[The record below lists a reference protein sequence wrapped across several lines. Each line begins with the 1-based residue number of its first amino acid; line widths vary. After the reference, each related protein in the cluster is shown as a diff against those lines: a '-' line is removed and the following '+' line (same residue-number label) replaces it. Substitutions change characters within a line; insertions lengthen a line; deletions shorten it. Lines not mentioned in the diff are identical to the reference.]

1 MIARFAGAAL
11 TLVAALAVPASAP
24 AHATGLNPAVE
35 QQLGEAYAATARY
48 GYTPFATADGYRA
61 RVCLARAQG
70 GMGFHYF
77 NESHFGSLDPTR
89 PGALLYEDAGHGE
102 RRLIGVEWVVPVTG
116 KNMKRPRLFGQDF
129 QGPMPGHYPG
139 MPTHYDLHV
148 WLYKQNP
155 NGLFAQWNPRVTCPA
170 SAAQG
175 MKDMKGM
182 KGANGSQGM
191 SSMKGTQGTQGTQS
205 TQDSQGMQA
214 MQGMQ
219 GMQDA
224 SGR

>member
-1 MIARFAGAAL
+1 MIARLAGAAL

-24 AHATGLNPAVE
+24 AHATGLDPAVE
-35 QQLGEAYAATARY
+35 QQLGEAYAATAQY

-77 NESHFGSLDPTR
+77 NESRFGSLDPKR
-89 PGALLYEDAGHGE
+89 PAALLYEDAGHGE

-148 WLYKQNP
+148 WLYKKNP
-155 NGLFAQWNPRVTCPA
+155 SGLFAQWNPRVTCPA
-170 SAAQG
+170 SSTQNTQNTNNMSNMSNMKG
-175 MKDMKGM
+175 MNDMKGM
-182 KGANGSQGM
+182 
-191 SSMKGTQGTQGTQS
+191 
-205 TQDSQGMQA
+205 
-214 MQGMQ
+214 
-219 GMQDA
+219 

>member
-24 AHATGLNPAVE
+24 AHATGLDPAVE

-48 GYTPFATADGYRA
+48 GYTPFAAEDGYRA

-77 NESHFGSLDPTR
+77 NESRFGSLDPKR
-89 PGALLYEDAGHGE
+89 PAALLYEDAGHGE
-102 RRLIGVEWVVPVTG
+102 RRLIGVEWVIPVKG
-116 KNMKRPRLFGQDF
+116 KDMKRPRLFGQDF

-148 WLYKQNP
+148 WLYKKNP
-155 NGLFAQWNPRVTCPA
+155 SGLFAQWNPRVTCPA
-170 SAAQG
+170 SAAPG
-175 MKDMKGM
+175 MSGMSGPKHTNGNGKTNDMDSMKGM
-182 KGANGSQGM
+182 KGM
-191 SSMKGTQGTQGTQS
+191 DMKGMPGH
-205 TQDSQGMQA
+205 
-214 MQGMQ
+214 
-219 GMQDA
+219 
-224 SGR
+224 